1 MKKLYI
7 AVLASFLALGA
18 NAQQDPQFSQNMFNR
33 LPINP
38 GVAGSGGSLCITSLA
53 RHQWS
58 GFSGQPNTG
67 LISADMPLSVLHGGV
82 GATFYYDNLGN
93 EKTFA
98 GKLAYAFRAPLGD
111 GHLGIGADVG
121 IMNKS
126 VAGTWKAPDG
136 TDGKTDGSVPQGFSA
151 TAPDFSFGLYYDI
164 PGKMYV
170 GVSSTHLAASQLKEG
185 NVKYIMARH
194 YYVMAEYTYEAGTLL
209 QLKPSILA
217 KTDAASTQLDVNL
230 IAEYNNQF
238 WGGVSYRL
246 QDAIVALVGVKFGT
260 FRVGYS
266 YDVTTSKIRGY
277 SSGSHEL
284 MLGYCFKPMDKK
296 PTQKHHSVR
305 FL

>member
-1 MKKLYI
+1 MKKIYI
-7 AVLASFLALGA
+7 AVLVSFLALGA
-18 NAQQDPQFSQNMFNR
+18 KAQQDPQFSHNMFNR
-33 LPINP
+33 LPVNP
-38 GVAGSGGSLCITSLA
+38 GVAGSGGSLCITSLG

-67 LISADMPLSVLHGGV
+67 LISADMPVPLLYGGV

-98 GKLAYAFRAPLGD
+98 GKLAYAFRLPLGA
-111 GHLGIGADVG
+111 GHLGIGADAGV
-121 IMNKS
+121 MNKAVS
-126 VAGTWKAPDG
+126 GTWKAPDG
-136 TDGKTDGSVPQGFSA
+136 TNGQNDQSIPQTFSA
-151 TAPDFSFGLYYDI
+151 TAPDFSFGMYYNTDR
-164 PGKMYV
+164 MYL
-170 GVSSTHLAASQLKEG
+170 GVSSTHLSASQIKDG
-185 NVKYIMARH
+185 SVKYMMARH
-194 YYVMAEYTYEAGTLL
+194 YYVMAGYAYDAGTLL
-209 QLKPSILA
+209 QIKPSILA
-217 KTDAASTQLDVNL
+217 KTDAASTQLDINL
-230 IAEYNNQF
+230 LADYNNQF

-246 QDAIVALVGVKFGT
+246 QDAIVALVGVKFGS

-277 SSGSHEL
+277 SSGSHEI